1 MTEIVLIRRV
11 MIKPPNKRISEL
23 GLEGIDA
30 LQYDAIN
37 IIEDIVEKEKLNILR
52 VTILSSPKGIE
63 PRLRQ
68 IGEGKCE
75 IEIAEVVRVPKRS
88 HKITE
93 DYTERDLLDD
103 LKETKT
109 ILEEEYPEYN
119 VKMYIESM
127 ELLDK
132 GSAPNY
138 PHTIIVFNKTDTVNP
153 DSEIGKFLGNET
165 MPLDLVG
172 IHKAIWN
179 KKKNMYKKS
188 VPIIEMSDDVPFV
201 RAREVFRYTR
211 NVYDSDFIMIRK
223 CEVRKEIKTIPI
235 FTVLS
240 DALCSED
247 DKYPEGLVE
256 EVSEEILEGEN
267 EVLESS
273 KKLSEIED
281 REQKA
286 KELDK

>member
-1 MTEIVLIRRV
+1 

-37 IIEDIVEKEKLNILR
+37 IIEDIVENERLNILR
-52 VTILSSPKGIE
+52 TTILSSPKGIE
-63 PRLRQ
+63 PELKK
-68 IGEGKCE
+68 IGDGKCE
-75 IEIAEVVRVPKRS
+75 IEIAPEVVRVPRRS
-88 HKITE
+88 HIITE
-93 DYTERDLLDD
+93 DYTEKDLLFD

-109 ILEEEYPEYN
+109 ILEEDYPEYN
-119 VKMYIESM
+119 VKMYVESM

-138 PHTIIVFNKTDTVNP
+138 PHTIILFNKNDSVDR

-172 IHKAIWN
+172 IYKAIWD
-179 KKKNMYKKS
+179 KKKNRYKRGI
-188 VPIIEMSDDVPFV
+188 PIKEISEEMPFV
-201 RAREVFRYTR
+201 KAKEVFRYTR
-211 NVYDSDFIMIRK
+211 NLYDSDFIMIRK
-223 CEVRKEIKTIPI
+223 CELRKEMKTIPI
-235 FTVLS
+235 YTTIPG
-240 DALCSED
+240 ALCSED
-247 DKYPEGLVE
+247 EKYPEGLVE

-273 KKLSEIED
+273 KKLSENED
-281 REQKA
+281 LFK
-286 KELDK
+286 L

>member
-1 MTEIVLIRRV
+1 

-37 IIEDIVEKEKLNILR
+37 IIEDIVENEGLNILR
-52 VTILSSPKGIE
+52 ATILSSPKGIE
-63 PRLRQ
+63 PRLRP

-75 IEIAEVVRVPKRS
+75 IEITPEVVRVPRRS
-88 HKITE
+88 HIIIE
-93 DYTERDLLDD
+93 DYTEKDLLFD

-172 IHKAIWN
+172 IYKAIWN
-179 KKKNMYKKS
+179 KKKNIYKKG
-188 VPIIEMSDDVPFV
+188 VPIIEMSDEVPFV

-211 NVYDSDFIMIRK
+211 NVYDSNFTMIRK
-223 CEVRKEIKTIPI
+223 CEVRKEMKTIPV
-235 FTVLS
+235 FTVLL

-247 DKYPEGLVE
+247 EKYPEGLVE

-273 KKLSEIED
+273 KKLSENED

-286 KELDK
+286 KKLDKQTHEIEKV